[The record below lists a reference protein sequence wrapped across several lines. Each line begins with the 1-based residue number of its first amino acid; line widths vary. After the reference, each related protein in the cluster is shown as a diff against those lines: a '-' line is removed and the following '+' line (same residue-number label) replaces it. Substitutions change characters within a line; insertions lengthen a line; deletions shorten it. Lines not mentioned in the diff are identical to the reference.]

1 MDSLA
6 AGWSEGMQSNA
17 LAQSLV
23 DQVLE
28 RFNHLVST
36 RNLQVLAEFVPGDE
50 VLLIGSEVGEI
61 AKGRQELEGFF
72 TRVFA
77 RQATF
82 SWEWDRM
89 DVSHAG
95 DLMWF
100 FAEGQVIL
108 SSASGQR
115 KSPYRIS
122 GVLERH
128 GGRWLWRQYHGS
140 EPVSEE

>member
-1 MDSLA
+1 
-6 AGWSEGMQSNA
+6 MQSD
-17 LAQSLV
+17 AQVRS
-23 DQVLE
+23 QVSQALE

-50 VLLIGSEVGEI
+50 ALLVGSEAGEV
-61 AKGRQELEGFF
+61 AQGSQALEAFF
-72 TRVFA
+72 ARVFA
-77 RQATF
+77 REVTF
-82 SWEWDRM
+82 SWEWDRI

-95 DLMWF
+95 DLAWF
-100 FAEGQVIL
+100 FAEGRVVL
-108 SSASGQR
+108 TNARAQR

-140 EPVSEE
+140 EPVSGE